1 MSKNKTLE
9 DFNVSLTIT
18 PHPARARIYAT
29 LREAEDAAI
38 LFNAEVHSDLQAHAA
53 LDGYYHDA
61 GAKVT
66 VSFVRDLDSERKCFT
81 VIGWLA

>member
-1 MSKNKTLE
+1 MSNNYL
-9 DFNVSLTIT
+9 IT

-38 LFNAEVHSDLQAHAA
+38 LFNAEVHSDLEARAH
-53 LDGYYHDA
+53 LDGYHKDA

-66 VSFVRDLDSERKCFT
+66 VSFVRKIEPERNGYT